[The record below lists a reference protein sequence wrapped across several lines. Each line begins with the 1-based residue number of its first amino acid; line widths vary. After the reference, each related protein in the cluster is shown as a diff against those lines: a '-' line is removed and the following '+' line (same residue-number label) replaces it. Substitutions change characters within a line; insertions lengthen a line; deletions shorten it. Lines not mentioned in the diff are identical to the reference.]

1 MKAVSVTGTA
11 FFLSADNSLS
21 LPLIPCSL
29 YRNPSV
35 GRMNAVCTNRLSE
48 KVYSLYNG
56 YSEWIYLGINVQG
69 KPLNFSPP

>member
-1 MKAVSVTGTA
+1 MKAVSVKGTA

-21 LPLIPCSL
+21 LPPHTVFLIQKNST
-29 YRNPSV
+29 
-35 GRMNAVCTNRLSE
+35 GRMGAVCTNRLSE